1 MRRGLVLAGTRESVR
16 LREDCF
22 RVKEFLLYL
31 LILEIVLFILLGYIF
46 SVTISRFFVI
56 EEKGQ
61 ISCCFSVLWIDSM
74 LNEIMPLDQVDN

>member
-1 MRRGLVLAGTRESVR
+1 MLAGTRESVR

-61 ISCCFSVLWIDSM
+61 ISFFSVLFIDSM
-74 LNEIMPLDQVDN
+74 LYEIMPLDQVDN